1 MPLITW
7 NLTLTVRGPF
17 LTKSATP
24 GDYGVDAVLARD
36 KKQENFYI
44 PGTSLVGVLRKA
56 WEELFCD
63 DFINDWLG
71 QNQHSDSPKGSVL
84 PKPKRLYIG
93 DLAIIP
99 KKEVANRKTTYRIRI
114 DEERGSV
121 IEGAYLV
128 IETPFAPGELVQFQ
142 GQVRFLANDE
152 EDTHKFIRCLQIGLN
167 WISQLGAY
175 GTVGFGELVEVKLEN
190 QVENPLCHTSTVSI
204 DGEKINWGYDLVI
217 RPQSPFCITENH
229 LAGDKLF
236 KSRDVIPGNVIKGT
250 LANFWKRLLGCSG
263 ETKINEKLDSTRPE
277 LGRYFDDLRITHA
290 FPGKDRVR
298 PVQYSLSWVKVG
310 DSFCDVASY
319 EMTDWIANHAM
330 APAFAVDWK
339 GKDYAKVKQCF
350 GWPEVERELRIR
362 TAVDAET
369 RRTKDEQLFAYE
381 MVVPTKE
388 KVEEWYAHLDLSA
401 VPELDRAKVVEQ
413 LHSLIAEGLVGL
425 GKTKAYARLQLLNAG
440 NIRSHCP
447 SYLQGPEWIVT
458 LQTPALL
465 CSPEGLTDADG
476 DRPAALLKAYRDTF
490 ASLSKGSLVLQR
502 FFATQSLAGGKYLW
516 KRFKY
521 SDSYEPLLLT
531 NAGSVFVLHPQTG
544 KEKEAQQCIENWFNT
559 GLPVTKWVVDQYS
572 LGEKPA
578 SYWQKCP
585 YIPQHGFGEIAVN
598 VGMSS
603 AG

>member
-1 MPLITW
+1 MFLITW
-7 NLTLTVRGPF
+7 DLTLTVRGPF
-17 LTKSATP
+17 LTKSSTP

-36 KKQENFYI
+36 KREQFYI

-56 WEELFCD
+56 WGELSELLGD
-63 DFINDWLG
+63 DFKLSIDDWLG
-71 QNQHSDSPKGSVL
+71 KDLDSKENNPL
-84 PKPKRLYIG
+84 PRPKRLYIG
-93 DLAIIP
+93 DLIGP
-99 KKEVANRKTTYRIRI
+99 KKEFKTSYRIRI

-121 IEGAYLV
+121 KEGAYLV
-128 IETPFAPGELVQFQ
+128 TKTPFAPGEEIDFK
-142 GQVRFLANDE
+142 GQVRFLARDDKE
-152 EDTHKFIRCLQIGLN
+152 RDGFYRHLQMGLK

-175 GTVGFGELVEVKLEN
+175 CTVGFGELVEVKLEN

-204 DGEKINWGYDLVI
+204 DGGKINWRYDLVI

-236 KSRDVIPGNVIKGT
+236 KSREVIPGNVIKGT

-263 ETKINEKLDSTRPE
+263 ETKINDELDSTRRE
-277 LGRYFDDLRITHA
+277 LGHYFDDIRITHA

-298 PVQYSLSWVKVG
+298 PVQYPLSLVKVG
-310 DSFCDVASY
+310 DSFCDVARY
-319 EMTDWIANHAM
+319 EVTDWIASHAT

-339 GKDYAKVKQCF
+339 NKDYTEVKKLF
-350 GWPEVERELRIR
+350 GWPSVERELRIR
-362 TAVDAET
+362 TAVDAKT
-369 RRTKDEQLFAYE
+369 RRTEDEKLFTYE
-381 MVVPTKE
+381 MVVSTQE

-425 GKTKAYARLQLLNAG
+425 GKTKAYTQLQLLNSG

-476 DRPAALLKAYRDTF
+476 NRPAALLKAYRDTF

-502 FFATQSLAGGKYLW
+502 FFAKQSLAGGYYLW
-516 KRFKY
+516 KRFQY
-521 SDSYEPLLLT
+521 IPNYEPWLLT
-531 NAGSVFVLHPQTG
+531 EAGSVFVLCPQVG
-544 KEKEAQQCIENWFNT
+544 KEKEARQCIEKWFNT
-559 GLPVTKWVVDQYS
+559 GLPIPEWAVAKYQ

-578 SYWQKCP
+578 SYWEKCP
-585 YIPQHGFGEIAVN
+585 FIPQHGFGEIVVN
-598 VGMSS
+598 LEV
-603 AG
+603 AGI